1 LRSSTSL
8 WFVLF
13 QSTAPIFDCECA
25 RKSPVGQVS
34 LAVLLDNFITASA
47 RIELEEKER
56 EMGAL
61 LREKQAN
68 NPLEPL
74 LIKVGTI

>member
-1 LRSSTSL
+1 M
-8 WFVLF
+8 
-13 QSTAPIFDCECA
+13 
-25 RKSPVGQVS
+25 
-34 LAVLLDNFITASA
+34 LLDNFITASA

-74 LIKVGTI
+74 LVKVGAGHRLDATLGSLRYQ